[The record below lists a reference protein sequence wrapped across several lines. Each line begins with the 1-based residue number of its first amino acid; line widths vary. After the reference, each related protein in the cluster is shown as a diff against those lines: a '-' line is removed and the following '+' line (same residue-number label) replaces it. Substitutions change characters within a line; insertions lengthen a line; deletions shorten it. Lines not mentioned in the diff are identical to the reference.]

1 MSDPFALSAYCL
13 VLVRWLD
20 LRLQRRMHSMEFF

>member
-1 MSDPFALSAYCL
+1 MSKRFAVRAYWL
-13 VLVRWLD
+13 VLARWLD